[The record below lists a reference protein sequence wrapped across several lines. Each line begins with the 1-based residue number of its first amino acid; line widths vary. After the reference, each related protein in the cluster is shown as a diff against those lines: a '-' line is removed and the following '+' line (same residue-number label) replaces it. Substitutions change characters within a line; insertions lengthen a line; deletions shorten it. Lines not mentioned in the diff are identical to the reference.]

1 MTVTGPDVAR
11 QRCSRTAEPGD
22 VDGEIVA
29 GSLGCRQIAPD
40 LDRDLDFLDVF
51 EKCAFAVIAAPAAGF
66 EQLGEVF
73 QPLLGKGAPARNDVA
88 AACHVCSMCHELAR
102 KEKDGRGRNG
112 DESIGRDRD
121 ILWKTFALSRC
132 NLY

>member
-11 QRCSRTAEPGD
+11 QRCPGTTEPRD

-40 LDRDLDFLDVF
+40 LDRDLGFLDVF

-66 EQLGEVF
+66 EQLSEVF

-88 AACHVCSMCHELAR
+88 AACHVCSICHEPAR
-102 KEKDGRGRNG
+102 KEKNGRGRNRH
-112 DESIGRDRD
+112 ESV
-121 ILWKTFALSRC
+121 T
-132 NLY
+132 